1 MIKECKVSCK
11 DRKIVLEERKLM
23 WEQVQKIMLC
33 DIFTMRPEQ
42 KTYVL
47 AMTEQILS
55 QKTANINNGSFGGAT
70 ASRGGGDSM
79 GGGSGNIWV
88 QYG

>member
-47 AMTEQILS
+47 TMTEQILS
-55 QKTANINNGSFGGAT
+55 QKTTNINNGSFCGVT
-70 ASRGGGDSM
+70 VSRGGGDSM
-79 GGGSGNIWV
+79 GEGSGNI
-88 QYG
+88 